1 MTAVYEP
8 RYVAV
13 EGPIGVGKT
22 SLAKL
27 LAQRLQARAVL
38 EAVEENPFLKDFYRD
53 MRRYAFQT
61 QLYFLLTRY
70 RQQQELLQFD
80 LFRQRLISDYLFPR
94 DRIFA
99 YLTLDDHELALYEK
113 IHALL
118 EARLPKPDFVIY
130 LQADVEALYKRITT
144 RGRGYE
150 REIPRNYLENVAEA
164 YNHFFFHYTE
174 TPLLVVN
181 TTEIDFVKRKEDLD
195 DLVQCEHSAQG
206 AANLTAANI
215 VSSMRMIAAYDWVR
229 LFERVSLV
237 DKVLAEGDAVLG
249 LASVWRWDRTQV
261 IVTTDKLF
269 VVYGVAQR
277 RAAAVRLARIGPVE
291 MEQGVLGRL
300 LGYGTVIAGDL
311 EIPFVPDPDRLCS
324 IAG

>member
-8 RYVAV
+8 HYIAV

-70 RQQQELLQFD
+70 RQQQELLQSD

-130 LQADVEALYKRITT
+130 LQADMEALYKRMTT
-144 RGRGYE
+144 RGRDYE
-150 REIPRNYLENVAEA
+150 RDIPRNYLEDVAEA
-164 YNHFFFHYTE
+164 YNHLFFHYTE
-174 TPLLVVN
+174 TPLLVV
-181 TTEIDFVKRKEDLD
+181 TTTDIDFVKRKEDLD
-195 DLVQCEHSAQG
+195 DLVRQIQ
-206 AANLTAANI
+206 
-215 VSSMRMIAAYDWVR
+215 SMKRGTQYYVP
-229 LFERVSLV
+229 
-237 DKVLAEGDAVLG
+237 LG
-249 LASVWRWDRTQV
+249 S
-261 IVTTDKLF
+261 
-269 VVYGVAQR
+269 
-277 RAAAVRLARIGPVE
+277 
-291 MEQGVLGRL
+291 
-300 LGYGTVIAGDL
+300 
-311 EIPFVPDPDRLCS
+311 
-324 IAG
+324 